1 MEGVQSMS
9 TGGQPKKERLAPGRS
24 GVLDAA
30 LELFAKNGIDGVSL
44 QQIADSLSV
53 TKAAVYH
60 HFQAKSD
67 IVLAALKPGLDAL
80 ERAVL
85 EAQHLPAGRDQAREV
100 INGLAECIAVNSRS
114 YQIIM
119 ADCAASRILATDQ
132 HLVDMIATMRQMLA
146 GPNPDSQ
153 MLLAVSIF
161 LGACLGPSLDPNFE
175 AFTPEQLRATVID
188 IGANTVLARLDNGR

>member
-1 MEGVQSMS
+1 MN
-9 TGGQPKKERLAPGRS
+9 TGEQLKKERLAPGRS

-30 LELFAKNGIDGVSL
+30 LELFARNGIDGVSL

-80 ERAVL
+80 ENAVL
-85 EAQHLPAGRDQAREV
+85 EAQHLPAGQEQAREV

-119 ADCAASRILATDQ
+119 ADSAASRILATDQ
-132 HLVDMIATMRQMLA
+132 HLVDMIFTMRKMLA
-146 GPNPDSQ
+146 GPTPDNQ

-175 AFTPEQLRATVID
+175 SFTSEQLRAMVIE
-188 IGANTVLARLDNGR
+188 IGTDTVLARLAQNLADGE